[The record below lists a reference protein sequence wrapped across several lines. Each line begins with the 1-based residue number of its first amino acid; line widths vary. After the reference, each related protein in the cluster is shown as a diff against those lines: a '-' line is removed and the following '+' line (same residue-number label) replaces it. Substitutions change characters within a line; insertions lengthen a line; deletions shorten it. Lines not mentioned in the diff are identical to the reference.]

1 VREQEF
7 RDFEPILDA
16 SFRTQETDTK
26 LDRDRQAES
35 MRMPLSLARRADHAA
50 ILKQPLA
57 WAADQAARL

>member
-7 RDFEPILDA
+7 RDSEPILDA
-16 SFRTQETDTK
+16 SFRTQEIDTK

-35 MRMPLSLARRADHAA
+35 MRMPSSPARCADHAA
-50 ILKQPLA
+50 ILTQPLA